1 MDILSSNYTKID
13 CMTPFLAALGLMYSK
28 SDCIITMPIHKSVF
42 FKTKKT
48 SINNVNHKQP
58 TWFCVSR

>member
-28 SDCIITMPIHKSVF
+28 SDCIITMRESVF

-48 SINNVNHKQP
+48 WINTINHKQP